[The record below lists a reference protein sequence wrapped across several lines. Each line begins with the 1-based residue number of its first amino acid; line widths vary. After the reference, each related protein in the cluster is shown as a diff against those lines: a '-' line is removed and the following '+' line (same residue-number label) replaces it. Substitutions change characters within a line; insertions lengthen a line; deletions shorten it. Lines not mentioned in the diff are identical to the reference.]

1 MKLSRRRE
9 IPLDGFLLFVC
20 TAVLVGPFFKAK
32 YTDKW
37 YSIESTFISD
47 ARFLTAHWPHPQWQ
61 PLWYTGT
68 RFDYIY
74 PPALRYGTAVISK
87 ITGFWP
93 VKAYH
98 FYTAFFYCV
107 GIAGVYLLIR
117 AGARSRGAAWLGAA
131 ATALMSPSF
140 LFMKNLRLDSG
151 PLAPV
156 RLGVLIR
163 YGEGP
168 HMTALA
174 LIPIALAF
182 TWRALENRRPG
193 SVALAAIFSA
203 AVVSNNFYGATALTM
218 FYAIVLWSFWVTRRD
233 FRMALPAI
241 AIPALAY
248 GLTAFWLVPSYFRIT
263 LRNMKYVSEPPTAW
277 SFWVALVVVAAFAFA
292 SNRLARSRPERTW
305 AVFVAGCVVFFSL
318 DVLGNYYF
326 HFRVAGEPG
335 RLIPE
340 LDMVLILGAL
350 AVLEWL
356 WRRPANAPQ
365 VTAVIV
371 VGHGTPHVIA
381 DTRRPSRVV
390 AAIVVAAAF
399 ATTVGYIRHAR
410 KLFPLWPNYSA
421 RVEYRI
427 TDWLWRNM
435 PDARVNSSGSVRFWF
450 DAWHDLA
457 ELGGGSEQ
465 GLLNPVP
472 QEAQWELM
480 AGSNSQVAILWLQA
494 MGVDVMYVPGPNSE
508 DTYKDIQHPER
519 FAGVTPLL
527 YDDGLGNALYRIP
540 RRYPARARVVEAARL
555 EARRPPR
562 STYDEE
568 YLRAYVDVVENGP
581 DSPVALERE
590 GTDAMLL
597 RARLS
602 PGQAILVQETYDPAW
617 QAWSN
622 GKRLPVGAD
631 AMGFMV
637 VEAPPGEHQI
647 RLAFVMPA
655 ENRVGWALTG
665 ISLLLLAALL
675 AQTLWRRHSCLPRR
689 DSSRRSVT
697 GNVRPPEPA

>member
-1 MKLSRRRE
+1 VKLSRRRE
-9 IPLDGFLLFVC
+9 ILLDCFLLFVF
-20 TAVLVGPFFKAK
+20 TAILVGPYFKAK

-47 ARFLTAHWPHPQWQ
+47 ARFLAAHWPHPQWQ
-61 PLWYTGT
+61 PLWYAGT

-87 ITGFWP
+87 VTGFWP

-98 FYTAFFYCV
+98 FYTISFYCV

-117 AGARSRGAAWLGAA
+117 AAARSRGAAWLGAA

-140 LFMKNLRLDSG
+140 LFLKDMRIDSG
-151 PLAPV
+151 PLVPL

-174 LIPIALAF
+174 LIPFALAF
-182 TWRALENRRPG
+182 TWRALENRRPAW
-193 SVALAAIFSA
+193 VALAAICSA

-218 FYAIVLWSFWVTRRD
+218 FYAMVLWSFWVTHRD
-233 FRMALPAI
+233 SRMALPAI

-263 LRNMKYVSEPPTAW
+263 LRNMKYVSDPPTAW
-277 SFWVALVVVAAFAFA
+277 SFWVAAVVAAAFAFA
-292 SNRLARSRPERTW
+292 SYRLARNRPERTW

-326 HFRVAGEPG
+326 NFRVAGVPS
-335 RLIPE
+335 RLAPE
-340 LDMVLILGAL
+340 LDLVLILGAL
-350 AVLEWL
+350 AILEWL
-356 WRRPANAPQ
+356 WRRPGRAAR
-365 VTAVIV
+365 VVAAVIV
-371 VGHGTPHVIA
+371 V
-381 DTRRPSRVV
+381 
-390 AAIVVAAAF
+390 AAF
-399 ATTVGYIRHAR
+399 ATTAGYIRIAR
-410 KLFPLWPNYSA
+410 KLLPLSPNYTA
-421 RVEYRI
+421 RVEYRVS
-427 TDWLWRNM
+427 DWLWRNM
-435 PDARVNSSGSVRFWF
+435 PDARVYPSGSVRFWF

-457 ELGGGSEQ
+457 ELGGGSNQ
-465 GLLNPVP
+465 GVLNTVT
-472 QEAQWELM
+472 EDSQWEITG
-480 AGSNSQVAILWLQA
+480 GSNSQPAILWLQA
-494 MGVDVMYVPGPNSE
+494 LGVDVMYVPGPNSE
-508 DTYKDIQHPER
+508 DTYKDIQHPQR

-540 RRYPARARVVEAARL
+540 RRYPVRARVVETARL
-555 EARRPPR
+555 HARKPPR
-562 STYDEE
+562 FNDDVE

-581 DSPVALERE
+581 DSPVTLERQ

-622 GKRLPVGAD
+622 GQRLPLRAD
-631 AMGFMV
+631 AMGFMAI
-637 VEAPPGEHQI
+637 EAPPGEYQV

-655 ENRVGWALTG
+655 ENRVGWVLTA
-665 ISLLLLAALL
+665 ISMLFLAALI
-675 AQTLWRRHSCLPRR
+675 AQA
-689 DSSRRSVT
+689 
-697 GNVRPPEPA
+697 VRARKP

>member
-9 IPLDGFLLFVC
+9 ILLDCFLLFLF
-20 TAVLVGPFFKAK
+20 TAVLVGPYFKAK

-37 YSIESTFISD
+37 SSIESTFISD
-47 ARFLTAHWPHPQWQ
+47 ARFLAAHWPHPQWQ
-61 PLWYTGT
+61 PLWYAGT

-74 PPALRYGTAVISK
+74 PPALRYGTAAISK
-87 ITGFWP
+87 VTGFWP

-98 FYTAFFYCV
+98 FYTIFFYCV

-117 AGARSRGAAWLGAA
+117 AGSRSRGAAWLGAA
-131 ATALMSPSF
+131 ATALMSPSL
-140 LFMKNLRLDSG
+140 LFMKYMRVDSG
-151 PLAPV
+151 PLVPV

-168 HMTALA
+168 HITALA

-193 SVALAAIFSA
+193 WVALAAIFSA

-218 FYAIVLWSFWVTRRD
+218 FYAVVLWSFWITRRD
-233 FRMALPAI
+233 LRMALPAV

-263 LRNMKYVSEPPTAW
+263 LRNLKYVSQSPTAW
-277 SFWVALVVVAAFAFA
+277 SFWVTVGVAAAFAFA
-292 SNRLARSRPERTW
+292 SYRLARNRPDRTW

-326 HFRVAGEPG
+326 NLRVAGEPR

-340 LDMVLILGAL
+340 LDMVLILGVL
-350 AVLEWL
+350 TVLEWL
-356 WRRPANAPQ
+356 WRSPRRALRVA
-365 VTAVIV
+365 AAIIV
-371 VGHGTPHVIA
+371 V
-381 DTRRPSRVV
+381 
-390 AAIVVAAAF
+390 AAF
-399 ATTVGYIRHAR
+399 ATTVRYIRDSR
-410 KLFPLWPNYSA
+410 KLLPLWPNYTA
-421 RVEYRI
+421 RVEYRV

-435 PDARVNSSGSVRFWF
+435 PGARVYPSGSVRFWF

-457 ELGGGSEQ
+457 QLDGGSEQ
-465 GLLNPVP
+465 GLLNTV
-472 QEAQWELM
+472 AYDSQWEITG
-480 AGSNSQVAILWLQA
+480 GSDSQPAILWLQA
-494 MGVDVMYVPGPNSE
+494 MGVDVMYVPGPKSE
-508 DTYKDIQHPER
+508 EPYKDIQHPDR

-527 YDDGLGNALYRIP
+527 YDDGQGNALYRIP
-540 RRYPARARVVEAARL
+540 RRYSVRARVVEAARL
-555 EARRPPR
+555 DARRPPR
-562 STYDEE
+562 TTYDEE

-581 DSPVALERE
+581 DSPVTLERQ

-597 RARLS
+597 RAKLS

-622 GKRLPVGAD
+622 GQRLPIHAD

-637 VEAPPGEHQI
+637 LGAPPGEHQI
-647 RLAFVMPA
+647 RLAFVMPF
-655 ENRVGWALTG
+655 ENRVGWVLTG
-665 ISLLLLAALL
+665 ISLLLLAAS
-675 AQTLWRRHSCLPRR
+675 WRGHSCLPRR
-689 DSSRRSVT
+689 DSSRRSVSA
-697 GNVRPPEPA
+697 VPHFPEPA

>member
-1 MKLSRRRE
+1 VKLSRRRE
-9 IPLDGFLLFVC
+9 ILLDCFLLFVC
-20 TAVLVGPFFKAK
+20 TAVLVGPYFKVK

-37 YSIESTFISD
+37 NSIESTFISD
-47 ARFLTAHWPHPQWQ
+47 ARFLAAHWPHPQWQ

-74 PPALRYGTAVISK
+74 PPALRYGTAAISK
-87 ITGFWP
+87 VTGFWP

-98 FYTAFFYCV
+98 FYTIFFYCV

-140 LFMKNLRLDSG
+140 LFLKDMRLDSG
-151 PLAPV
+151 PLVPE

-182 TWRALENRRPG
+182 TWRALEKRRPG
-193 SVALAAIFSA
+193 SVVLAAIFSA

-218 FYAIVLWSFWVTRRD
+218 FYAVVLWSFWVTRRD
-233 FRMALPAI
+233 LRMALPAA

-263 LRNMKYVSEPPTAW
+263 VRNMKYVSEPPNAW
-277 SFWVALVVVAAFAFA
+277 SFWVAVVVAAAFAFA
-292 SNRLARSRPERTW
+292 SFRLARNRPERTW

-318 DVLGNYYF
+318 DVLGHYYF
-326 HFRVAGEPG
+326 NFRVAGEPG
-335 RLIPE
+335 RLVPE
-340 LDMVLILGAL
+340 LDMVLILGVL
-350 AVLEWL
+350 AVVEWL
-356 WRRPANAPQ
+356 WRRPVGAERVVAVIVEVRGRPYRIASVGQAPQ
-365 VTAVIV
+365 V
-371 VGHGTPHVIA
+371 
-381 DTRRPSRVV
+381 V
-390 AAIVVAAAF
+390 AAVVVLAAF
-399 ATTVGYIRHAR
+399 ATTTGYIRIAR
-410 KLFPLWPNYSA
+410 NMLPLWPNYTA

-427 TDWLWRNM
+427 TDWLWKNM
-435 PDARVNSSGSVRFWF
+435 PDARVFPSGSVRFWF

-457 ELGGGSEQ
+457 QLGGGSEQ
-465 GLLNPVP
+465 GLLNTAT
-472 QEAQWELM
+472 QEAQWEIM
-480 AGSNSQVAILWLQA
+480 AGHNSQAAILWLQA
-494 MGVDVMYVPGPNSE
+494 MGVDVMYVPGPTSE

-527 YDDGLGNALYRIP
+527 YDDGQGNALYRIP
-540 RRYPARARVVEAARL
+540 RRYPARARVVETARL
-555 EARRPPR
+555 EARKKPR
-562 STYDEE
+562 FNDDLE

-581 DSPVALERE
+581 DSPVTLERE

-597 RARLS
+597 RTKLS

-622 GKRLPVGAD
+622 GQRLPLHAD

-637 VEAPPGEHQI
+637 VGAPPGEDQI
-647 RLAFVMPA
+647 RLAFVMPF
-655 ENRVGWALTG
+655 ENRVGWVLTG
-665 ISLLLLAALL
+665 ISLLLLMALAAK
-675 AQTLWRRHSCLPRR
+675 AMRPRK
-689 DSSRRSVT
+689 
-697 GNVRPPEPA
+697 P

>member
-1 MKLSRRRE
+1 MRLSHRQK
-9 IPLDGFLLFVC
+9 ILLDCFLLFVC
-20 TAVLVGPFFKAK
+20 TAVLVGPFFKVK

-37 YSIESTFISD
+37 GSIESTFISD

-74 PPALRYGTAVISK
+74 PPALRYGTALISK
-87 ITGFWP
+87 VTGFWP

-98 FYTAFFYCV
+98 FYTTFFYCV
-107 GIAGVYLLIR
+107 GIVGVYLLIR
-117 AGARSRGAAWLGAA
+117 AASRPRGAAWLGAA

-140 LFMKNLRLDSG
+140 LFMKNMRLDSG
-151 PLAPV
+151 PLVPV
-156 RLGVLIR
+156 RLGVLIK

-182 TWRALENRRPG
+182 TWRAFENRRPG
-193 SVALAAIFSA
+193 DVALAAIFSA

-233 FRMALPAI
+233 FRIALPAI

-263 LRNMKYVSEPPTAW
+263 LRNMKYVSEAPTAW
-277 SFWVALVVVAAFAFA
+277 SFWVAVVVVAAFGFA
-292 SNRLARSRPERTW
+292 TCRLARSRPERTW

-318 DVLGNYYF
+318 DVLGHYYF
-326 HFRVAGEPG
+326 NFRVAGEPG
-335 RLIPE
+335 RLVPE
-340 LDMVLILGAL
+340 LDMVLILGVL
-350 AVLEWL
+350 VVLEWL
-356 WRRPANAPQ
+356 WRRPGRAAPPA
-365 VTAVIV
+365 VAVIV
-371 VGHGTPHVIA
+371 VVRGTPHVIA
-381 DTRRPSRVV
+381 DAGRAARVV
-390 AAIVVAAAF
+390 AAIIVVAAF
-399 ATTVGYIRHAR
+399 ASTIGYIRISR
-410 KLFPLWPNYSA
+410 KMLPAWPNYKT
-421 RVEYRI
+421 RVEYRV

-435 PDARVNSSGSVRFWF
+435 PDARVHSSGSVRFWF

-457 ELGGGSEQ
+457 QLGGGSEQ

-472 QEAQWELM
+472 QEAQWEIG
-480 AGSNSQVAILWLQA
+480 AGSNPQAVILWLQA
-494 MGVDVMYVPGPNSE
+494 LGVDAIYVAGPNSE
-508 DTYKDIQHPER
+508 EPYKDIHNPER
-519 FAGVTPLL
+519 FAQSPLL
-527 YDDGLGNALYRIP
+527 FDDGQGNALYRIP
-540 RRYPARARVVEAARL
+540 RRYIARARVVETAQLDARKK
-555 EARRPPR
+555 PR
-562 STYDEE
+562 FNDDVE

-581 DSPVALERE
+581 DSPVTLERQ

-597 RARLS
+597 RARVG

-622 GKRLPVGAD
+622 GKRLPLHAD

-637 VEAPPGEHQI
+637 VGAPPGEDRV

-655 ENRVGWALTG
+655 ENRVGWVIAG
-665 ISLLLLAALL
+665 ISLLLLAAL
-675 AQTLWRRHSCLPRR
+675 ATQA
-689 DSSRRSVT
+689 
-697 GNVRPPEPA
+697 VRPRKP